1 MKIDGLFAEV
11 EKQPIYRREKTKAV
25 FSLLTYTT
33 VSYFKHPH
41 LFFFVNV
48 PVGKT
53 DKKDK

>member
-1 MKIDGLFAEV
+1 MEIDGLFAEV

-41 LFFFVNV
+41 LFFVKV

-53 DKKDK
+53 DKKDR

>member
-1 MKIDGLFAEV
+1 MEIDGLFAEV

-41 LFFFVNV
+41 LFFCQRTRRKNRQER
-48 PVGKT
+48 
-53 DKKDK
+53 